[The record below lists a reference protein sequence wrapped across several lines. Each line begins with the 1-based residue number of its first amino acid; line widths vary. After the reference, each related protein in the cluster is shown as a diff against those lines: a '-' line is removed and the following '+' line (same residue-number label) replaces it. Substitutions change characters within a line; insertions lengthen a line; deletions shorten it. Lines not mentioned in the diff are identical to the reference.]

1 MIVPKQG
8 YKRQYAFGGT
18 GIFDTIGNI
27 IKGIVTS
34 QAAKDLT
41 KTALDASK
49 NIVKT
54 TASDVGNRLV
64 KKVLTLSQTSPGFHV
79 SAVKVFVNTVGKGE
93 IARKEQFILFP
104 QFSNLSENVLPFS
117 SNLKLWSAD
126 SFEFGRV

>member
-8 YKRQYAFGGT
+8 YRRQYAFGGT

-64 KKVLTLSQTSPGFHV
+64 KKALTPKSKNIISKHTQALNPND
-79 SAVKVFVNTVGKGE
+79 AVKINELVKKLNSGKG
-93 IARKEQFILFP
+93 IKKI
-104 QFSNLSENVLPFS
+104 
-117 SNLKLWSAD
+117 
-126 SFEFGRV
+126 

>member
-8 YKRQYAFGGT
+8 YKRKYAFGGT

-27 IKGIVTS
+27 VKGIVTS

-64 KKVLTLSQTSPGFHV
+64 KKVLTPKSKSIISKHTKTLNPND
-79 SAVKVFVNTVGKGE
+79 AVKINELVKMLNKGMG
-93 IARKEQFILFP
+93 IKKI
-104 QFSNLSENVLPFS
+104 
-117 SNLKLWSAD
+117 
-126 SFEFGRV
+126 

>member
-8 YKRQYAFGGT
+8 YRRQYAFGGT

-27 IKGIVTS
+27 IKGIVTN

-64 KKVLTLSQTSPGFHV
+64 KKVLTPKSKSIISKHTQALNPSD
-79 SAVKVFVNTVGKGE
+79 AVKINELVK
-93 IARKEQFILFP
+93 
-104 QFSNLSENVLPFS
+104 
-117 SNLKLWSAD
+117 KLNS
-126 SFEFGRV
+126 GMGIKKI

>member
-49 NIVKT
+49 NVKT
-54 TASDVGNRLV
+54 TASDVGNRLI
-64 KKVLTLSQTSPGFHV
+64 KKVLTPKSKNIISKHTRALNPND
-79 SAVKVFVNTVGKGE
+79 AVKINELVK
-93 IARKEQFILFP
+93 
-104 QFSNLSENVLPFS
+104 
-117 SNLKLWSAD
+117 KLNS
-126 SFEFGRV
+126 GMGIKKI

>member
-8 YKRQYAFGGT
+8 YRRQYAFGGT

-27 IKGIVTS
+27 VKGIVTS

-64 KKVLTLSQTSPGFHV
+64 KKVLTPKSKSIINKHTKTLNPND
-79 SAVKVFVNTVGKGE
+79 AVKINELVKMLNSGMGIKK
-93 IARKEQFILFP
+93 I
-104 QFSNLSENVLPFS
+104 
-117 SNLKLWSAD
+117 
-126 SFEFGRV
+126 

>member
-8 YKRQYAFGGT
+8 YRRQYAFGGT

-27 IKGIVTS
+27 VKGIVTS

-64 KKVLTLSQTSPGFHV
+64 KKVLTPKSKNIISKHTKTLNPNDT
-79 SAVKVFVNTVGKGE
+79 VKINELVKMLNKGMG
-93 IARKEQFILFP
+93 IKKI
-104 QFSNLSENVLPFS
+104 
-117 SNLKLWSAD
+117 
-126 SFEFGRV
+126 

>member
-1 MIVPKQG
+1 MIVPNQG
-8 YKRQYAFGGT
+8 YRRQYAFGGT

-27 IKGIVTS
+27 VKGIVTS

-64 KKVLTLSQTSPGFHV
+64 KKVLTPKSKNIISKHTQALNPND
-79 SAVKVFVNTVGKGE
+79 AVKINELVK
-93 IARKEQFILFP
+93 
-104 QFSNLSENVLPFS
+104 
-117 SNLKLWSAD
+117 KLNS
-126 SFEFGRV
+126 GMGIKKI

>member
-8 YKRQYAFGGT
+8 YRRQYAFGGT

-27 IKGIVTS
+27 VKGIVTS

-64 KKVLTLSQTSPGFHV
+64 KKVLTPKSKSIISKHTRALNPND
-79 SAVKVFVNTVGKGE
+79 AVKINELVK
-93 IARKEQFILFP
+93 
-104 QFSNLSENVLPFS
+104 
-117 SNLKLWSAD
+117 KLNS
-126 SFEFGRV
+126 GMGIKKI

>member
-8 YKRQYAFGGT
+8 YRKQYAFGGT

-27 IKGIVTS
+27 VKGIVTS

-64 KKVLTLSQTSPGFHV
+64 KKILTPKSKSIISKHTKTLNPND
-79 SAVKVFVNTVGKGE
+79 AVKINELVKMLNKGMG
-93 IARKEQFILFP
+93 IKKI
-104 QFSNLSENVLPFS
+104 
-117 SNLKLWSAD
+117 
-126 SFEFGRV
+126 